1 MTDAADTG
9 GGQHRVLAGAVS
21 EHRVRLDAK
30 VFEQRVQAETR
41 GKHALGG
48 DVHFKQAIFERL
60 APGVA
65 DDRRW
70 REKRRHARIA
80 AATQR
85 VAVDEVET
93 VAHLREV
100 QAERSEESRVG
111 EGGGRTGRAQWWPVK

>member
-1 MTDAADTG
+1 MELLRGIGGFLAMTDAADTG

-65 DDRRW
+65 DDRR
-70 REKRRHARIA
+70 
-80 AATQR
+80 
-85 VAVDEVET
+85 
-93 VAHLREV
+93 
-100 QAERSEESRVG
+100 RSEERR
-111 EGGGRTGRAQWWPVK
+111 GGNECVSTGRSRWSP